1 MPCFRPLDAFRPI
14 GSVGGRFSFGL
25 PPAHRRALYVSLKL
39 PCGQCYGCRIDRS
52 QQWAARIMHE
62 ASLYSDNSFLTLTY
76 APEYVPAGRSLYYRD
91 FQLFMKRLKKRLANR
106 SIRFYM
112 CGEYGDNYGRPHYH
126 AILFDIDFPDKELFK
141 VNRQGDPVYKSKF
154 LTDTWGLGHV
164 TFGGVSFESAAYV
177 ARYVCKKITGNA
189 ELVQNHYQ
197 YFDLQDGQIYSLVP
211 EFANM
216 SRKPGIGKAWLD
228 KFASDVY
235 PDDFVLVKGRKA
247 RVPRFYDKNIDPNI
261 LLPIKE
267 KRIKRAKRHK
277 DNNTPE
283 RLAVREAVL
292 KARLVNHKREE
303 ID

>member
-1 MPCFRPLDAFRPI
+1 
-14 GSVGGRFSFGL
+14 
-25 PPAHRRALYVSLKL
+25 
-39 PCGQCYGCRIDRS
+39 
-52 QQWAARIMHE
+52 MHE

-76 APEYVPAGRSLYYRD
+76 SPENIPAGRSLYYRD
-91 FQLFMKRLKKRLANR
+91 YQLFMKRLKKALAGR

-126 AILFDIDFPDKELFK
+126 SILFDIDFPDKVLFK
-141 VNRQGDPVYKSKF
+141 TNRQGDPIYKSDF
-154 LTDTWGLGHV
+154 LSGVWGLGHV
-164 TFGGVSFESAAYV
+164 TFGAVTYESAAYV

-228 KFASDVY
+228 KYQSDVY
-235 PDDFVLVKGRKA
+235 PDDFVIVKGRKT
-247 RVPRFYDKNIDPNI
+247 RVPRFYDKNIDES
-261 LLPIKE
+261 LLLHIKE
-267 KRIKRAKRHK
+267 RRINRARRHK
-277 DNNTPE
+277 ENNTPE

-292 KARLVNHKREE
+292 RARLVNHKREE